1 MRVFELVSHFLG
13 GGSDMRGVKA
23 KKMRKLARSL
33 SIDMPARELIRRG
46 QYGELVNNPS
56 STRGVYRALKKG
68 ALTKV

>member
-1 MRVFELVSHFLG
+1 
-13 GGSDMRGVKA
+13 MRGVKA

-33 SIDMPARELIRRG
+33 SIDMPARGLIRKN